1 MGRTG
6 QMGSQPDLSILPSLL
21 SAMLG
26 SCSPSLFGHS
36 RNKGWDVDKRGPN
49 MQSSSKGE
57 YSTFLQTLEELHLE
71 YTMDAM
77 MITNIRDK
85 DEDEE
90 NDRPREIYY
99 LILENYV
106 KMFVMLRGIHGK
118 QWEEFLQVDA
128 QRRQQRMRQ
137 PMAAS
142 GFRGYKQDG
151 YSKYEYTVGIPN
163 VSNNMPMDL
172 RVRYPDDGSVVG
184 PVTQSPTN
192 LAIPDILD
200 VF

>member
-26 SCSPSLFGHS
+26 SCSPSLSGHS

-49 MQSSSKGE
+49 MQSSSKGD

-77 MITNIRDK
+77 KAR
-85 DEDEE
+85 
-90 NDRPREIYY
+90 
-99 LILENYV
+99 
-106 KMFVMLRGIHGK
+106 
-118 QWEEFLQVDA
+118 EEFLQVDA

-192 LAIPDILD
+192 LGKSAALSHQSYLVAVDVNEQFVRFLVDQVLEPFILY
-200 VF
+200 V